1 MPRRFP
7 TMCLYALTFA
17 GFAAL
22 AVRLDAA
29 AATFT
34 VADADLPTPL
44 VFVAYG
50 DMRFTDP
57 AETEATSPA
66 ARQALV
72 AKIAAERPAAVFV
85 NGDVPYHGIASDYAV
100 YREETARWREDGL
113 RIYPALGNHE
123 FAACLQAVCLE
134 RWWTAYPELRDR
146 RWYSVALGSRVLA
159 VALDSTA
166 SLLPGSEQQA
176 WLERE
181 IAALDV
187 RVRVVL
193 IVIHHPPLADV
204 QTVKLVDH
212 NPRPNERALAAY
224 LEGLAAH
231 SAARFVVSAG
241 HVHNYE
247 RLQHAGVTYLVSGG
261 GGAHPYEIDRTTED
275 SYRGTDFPNYHYVRF
290 ELSAG
295 KLAGEMIRLGDSS
308 GARPHQWDIR
318 DRFEVSLPP

>member
-1 MPRRFP
+1 MARD
-7 TMCLYALTFA
+7 LTSA
-17 GFAAL
+17 W
-22 AVRLDAA
+22 D
-29 AATFT
+29 
-34 VADADLPTPL
+34 D
-44 VFVAYG
+44 
-50 DMRFTDP
+50 
-57 AETEATSPA
+57 
-66 ARQALV
+66 
-72 AKIAAERPAAVFV
+72 
-85 NGDVPYHGIASDYAV
+85 
-100 YREETARWREDGL
+100 L

-231 SAARFVVSAG
+231 SAARFVVTAQSRPAPSS
-241 HVHNYE
+241 
-247 RLQHAGVTYLVSGG
+247 RPRPTLKSSSSSSPIRRPAPWSTPS
-261 GGAHPYEIDRTTED
+261 PT
-275 SYRGTDFPNYHYVRF
+275 
-290 ELSAG
+290 LSRKSKA
-295 KLAGEMIRLGDSS
+295 LSPSS
-308 GARPHQWDIR
+308 
-318 DRFEVSLPP
+318 